1 MINPQYASALY
12 GRGIIR
18 NKRGDLAGGGSDI
31 ASAIHHRPN
40 IVAEM
45 AGAGV
50 K

>member
-18 NKRGDLAGGGSDI
+18 MKKGDLAGGGADI
-31 ASAIHHRPN
+31 AAATRYRPN
-40 IVAEM
+40 IAAEM
-45 AGAGV
+45 ARAGV